1 MKLSLKLTL
10 ILGAVVI
17 GTMIFAGWLSVSASE
32 RELEAQARQRAKE
45 TGEELA
51 AAIQVLPPD
60 AAETAIGEMLD
71 RAWKRHRGLIEARY
85 LCDDCGD
92 TGGEKVEIKA
102 TLTEDKAT
110 VKRVK
115 GEKKPGRARPPRTTK
130 VLMKNDAG
138 VPTWVM
144 VPATQPARAASSQP
158 ARLARAPSSQPTV
171 AKVPGSQ
178 PIVAKAPGSQPA
190 RGGRKLGRLDQLDAP
205 ATPVPAVK
213 RPASRQTR
221 IHSRNPSGAGGA
233 RVFETTTEFDPP
245 GPATRAQLITV
256 TSLEASD
263 RLVATQK
270 QIVFWVSGLAVL
282 FLVAITFVVSSS
294 VVGKRLGRVADAMG
308 VVERGDLKTRID
320 LAGQDEVGML
330 AAGFNRMVTE
340 LDRATAEITA
350 LNTGL
355 EEKVNAATRDL
366 FLQNQTLEHLNR
378 LLVETRRE
386 LGDKERLAALGQLA
400 AQLAHE
406 VGTPLSSVSVHL
418 QLAMA
423 DKGCP
428 SALHDR
434 LKVATGELT
443 RISEIIRDYL
453 ASTRPVAPA
462 PRATD
467 LRRLA
472 AEAAEMAALARR
484 AGTRAAVAV
493 SAEVESL
500 RTDPTLLRQILLNVL
515 SNAHDAAGPEGSI
528 TLTAELA
535 GGQVVVRVADDGPG
549 IAPEDRARIFE
560 PFYTTKGRGRGTG
573 LGLSISRELARALG
587 GTIALESEVGRGST
601 FIVTLPFEAAPIPV
615 ADTGDSGRVAT
626 AGGRDS
632 QRVAPREGQA

>member
-10 ILGAVVI
+10 VLGAVVI
-17 GTMIFAGWLSVSASE
+17 VTMAFAGWLSVSASE
-32 RELEAQARQRAKE
+32 RELEAQARQRARE

-51 AAIQVLPPD
+51 AAIQGLPPD
-60 AAETAIGEMLD
+60 ATETKIGEMLD
-71 RAWKRHRGLIEARY
+71 RAWKRHRGLLESRY
-85 LCDDCGD
+85 VCDDCGD
-92 TGGEKVEIKA
+92 TGGDKVEIKA
-102 TLTEDKAT
+102 TLTDDRAT

-115 GEKKPGRARPPRTTK
+115 GDKKAGKGRPPRMVK
-130 VLMKNDAG
+130 VLIKTDAG

-144 VPATQPARAASSQP
+144 VPASQPARAAGSQP
-158 ARLARAPSSQPTV
+158 ARVARAPASQPT
-171 AKVPGSQ
+171 
-178 PIVAKAPGSQPA
+178 VAKAPGSQPA
-190 RGGRKLGRLDQLDAP
+190 GARAAASQPGKGGRKLARLDPPEAP
-205 ATPVPAVK
+205 ATQAVAVK

-245 GPATRAQLITV
+245 GPASRAQLITV

-263 RLVATQK
+263 RLVVTQK

-340 LDRATAEITA
+340 LDRATAEITT

-366 FLQNQTLEHLNR
+366 FLQNQALEHLNR

-428 SALHDR
+428 APLHER

-462 PRATD
+462 PRAVD

-472 AEAAEMAALARR
+472 AEAAEMAALARG

-493 SAEVESL
+493 AGEVETL

-515 SNAHDAAGPEGSI
+515 ANAHDAAGPDGSI
-528 TLTAELA
+528 TLAA
-535 GGQVVVRVADDGPG
+535 DRSGDQVVIRVTDDGPG
-549 IAPEDRARIFE
+549 IPPEDQARIFE

-587 GTIALESEVGRGST
+587 GTIALASEVGRGST
-601 FIVTLPFEAAPIPV
+601 FSITLPFVPAPEGV
-615 ADTGDSGRVAT
+615 VDGGGSGRVA
-626 AGGRDS
+626 GGGDRDS
-632 QRVAPREGQA
+632 QRVALREGTT

>member
-10 ILGAVVI
+10 ILGAMVI
-17 GTMIFAGWLSVSASE
+17 GTMTFAGWLMVNASE
-32 RELEAQARQRAKE
+32 RELEVQARQRAKE

-51 AAIQVLPPD
+51 AAIQAMPAD
-60 AAETAIGEMLD
+60 ATETAIGDVLD
-71 RAWKRHRGLIEARY
+71 RAWKRHRGLVESRY
-85 LCDDCGD
+85 VCDDCGD
-92 TGGEKVEIKA
+92 TGGDKVEIRA
-102 TLTEDKAT
+102 TITEDKAT

-115 GEKKPGRARPPRTTK
+115 GDKKPGRPRPPRMTK
-130 VLMKNDAG
+130 ALMKNDAG

-144 VPATQPARAASSQP
+144 VPATQPARAAGSQP
-158 ARLARAPSSQPTV
+158 ARLARAPTTQP
-171 AKVPGSQ
+171 A
-178 PIVAKAPGSQPA
+178 VAKAPASQPGKA
-190 RGGRKLGRLDQLDAP
+190 AASQPGRGGRKLARLEPDGGVAP
-205 ATPVPAVK
+205 VVAVR

-221 IHSRNPSGAGGA
+221 VHSRNPSGAGGA

-245 GPATRAQLITV
+245 GPATKAQLVTV
-256 TSLEASD
+256 TSLETSD
-263 RLVATQK
+263 RVVQTQTR
-270 QIVFWVSGLAVL
+270 IVFWVSGLAVI
-282 FLVAITFVVSSS
+282 FLLAITFVVSSS
-294 VVGKRLGRVADAMG
+294 VVGKRLGKVADAMG

-320 LAGQDEVGML
+320 LASQDEVGML

-340 LDRATAEITA
+340 LDRATAEITT

-428 SALHDR
+428 GGLNER

-467 LRRLA
+467 LKRLA
-472 AEAAEMAALARR
+472 EEAAEMASLARGAGSR
-484 AGTRAAVAV
+484 ASVAV
-493 SAEVESL
+493 SVAAETL
-500 RTDPTLLRQILLNVL
+500 RTDPALLRQILLNLL
-515 SNAHDAAGPEGSI
+515 SNAHDAAGPDGAI
-528 TLTAELA
+528 TLAAEVAA
-535 GGQVVVRVADDGPG
+535 GELVIRVSDNGPG
-549 IAPEDRARIFE
+549 IASEDQKRIFE

-587 GTIALESEVGRGST
+587 GTIALESAVGHGST
-601 FIVTLPFEAAPIPV
+601 FIVSLPFEAAPGPV
-615 ADTGDSGRVAT
+615 VEGGSGRVTTGA
-626 AGGRDS
+626 GRDS
-632 QRVAPREGQA
+632 QRVAREGTA

>member
-10 ILGAVVI
+10 VLGAVVI
-17 GTMIFAGWLSVSASE
+17 GTMISAGWLSVSATE
-32 RELEAQARQRAKE
+32 RGLEAEARQRAKE

-51 AAIQVLPPD
+51 ASIQGLP
-60 AAETAIGEMLD
+60 AVTAETTIAEMLD
-71 RAWKRHRGLIEARY
+71 RAWKRHRSLVESRY

-92 TGGEKVEIKA
+92 AGGDKVEIKA

-115 GEKKPGRARPPRTTK
+115 GGKPPRTRPPRMVK
-130 VLMKNDAG
+130 VLLKNDAG
-138 VPTWVM
+138 VASWVL
-144 VPATQPARAASSQP
+144 VPASQPARAPGSQP
-158 ARLARAPSSQPTV
+158 ARLARASSSQP
-171 AKVPGSQ
+171 A
-178 PIVAKAPGSQPA
+178 VAKAPGSQPA
-190 RGGRKLGRLDQLDAP
+190 RGRKGAKLEPVDAGVP
-205 ATPVPAVK
+205 PPVVAVR
-213 RPASRQTR
+213 RPASKQTR

-245 GPATRAQLITV
+245 GPASKAQLITV
-256 TSLEASD
+256 TSLEAAD
-263 RLVATQK
+263 RVVQTQK

-294 VVGKRLGRVADAMG
+294 VVGKRLGRVAQAMG
-308 VVERGDLKTRID
+308 VVERGDLKMRVD
-320 LAGQDEVGML
+320 LSGQDEVGML
-330 AAGFNRMVTE
+330 AAGFNRMVAE
-340 LDRATAEITA
+340 LDRATAEITT

-366 FLQNQTLEHLNR
+366 FLQNQALEHLNR

-423 DKGCP
+423 DKGCVP
-428 SALHDR
+428 ALNER

-453 ASTRPVAPA
+453 ASTRPLAPA
-462 PRATD
+462 PRPTNLA
-467 LRRLA
+467 RLA
-472 AEAAEMAALARR
+472 AEAAELAALARGAHAR
-484 AGTRAAVAV
+484 ARVAVA
-493 SAEVESL
+493 AEVEAI
-500 RTDPTLLRQILLNVL
+500 RTDPALLRQILINLL
-515 SNAHDAAGPEGSI
+515 SNAYDAAGPEGSVA
-528 TLTAELA
+528 LTADRRD
-535 GGQVVVRVADDGPG
+535 GNVVVRVTDDGPG
-549 IAPEDRARIFE
+549 IPAEDRVRIFE

-573 LGLSISRELARALG
+573 LGLSICRELARALG

-601 FIVTLPFEAAPIPV
+601 FSVALPYEAAPDLV
-615 ADTGDSGRVAT
+615 AD
-626 AGGRDS
+626 AGGSGGVTVGSDRDS
-632 QRVAPREGQA
+632 QRVALREGPT